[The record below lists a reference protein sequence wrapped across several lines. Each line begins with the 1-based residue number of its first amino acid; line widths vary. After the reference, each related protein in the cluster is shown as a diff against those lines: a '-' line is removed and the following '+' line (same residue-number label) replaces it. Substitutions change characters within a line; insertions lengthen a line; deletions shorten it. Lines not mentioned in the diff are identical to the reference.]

1 VVVRSNKMGNTISNN
16 SNNTTTSVTTT
27 DNNTGERS
35 SQDVGVGEK
44 KKARKKN
51 STTNLDFQTDDD
63 ESDVTGK
70 NNNDNSNASLIII
83 EDQNQQEKL
92 DGSFCSFTT
101 ASPLLPP
108 PPPSS
113 CVRNRGSSAEY
124 NNNILITGAL
134 ADVRTKYHVS
144 LTEIGHG
151 HYGIVRRCMDRTTN
165 EWYAVKSIRKA
176 KVKKIEVLKREI
188 SILKEVTHPHII
200 ELVDVFEDAKYLH
213 LVTELCTGGEL
224 FDAIIAKSQS
234 IEGHYSE
241 HDAASII
248 NDILDAIAYCHSK
261 GIVHRDLKPENFL
274 FLTKSE
280 DAPIKI
286 IDFGLS
292 RHKDTDD
299 TMMKT
304 KVGTPYYVA
313 PEVLRQ
319 EYTEA
324 CDVWSIGVITYI
336 LLCGYPPFYGDNDV
350 EIFNSV
356 RTGQFDFPS
365 PEWDEISN
373 SAKQFV
379 TLLLQVDPEKRPAA
393 FQSMDHP
400 WITKHVPNSTN
411 HDPNVSNNNKDRKK
425 ILANQ
430 SVRGM
435 SFQKYL
441 AMQKLKKIALVTIA
455 KHLSHDEVGSLEDV
469 FRQVDQSGDGVMS
482 LTEIHDNILREK
494 LPPEIQLELVAVKE
508 DLSLSDDDTLNW
520 KAFLAATID
529 KNLVMREDKIRFAFD
544 HFFHSENKDYLT
556 LTDFESIFD
565 GDNVTQGKEV
575 FTFLDTNEDGKISFD
590 DFRAA
595 MEECIDYR

>member
-304 KVGTPYYVA
+304 KVGTYALPVYLIYLLSVINGYKYYMHLLDCCCF
-313 PEVLRQ
+313 ERNLFFSRKFD
-319 EYTEA
+319 ETS
-324 CDVWSIGVITYI
+324 SIYH
-336 LLCGYPPFYGDNDV
+336 C
-350 EIFNSV
+350 E
-356 RTGQFDFPS
+356 
-365 PEWDEISN
+365 
-373 SAKQFV
+373 
-379 TLLLQVDPEKRPAA
+379 
-393 FQSMDHP
+393 
-400 WITKHVPNSTN
+400 
-411 HDPNVSNNNKDRKK
+411 
-425 ILANQ
+425 
-430 SVRGM
+430 
-435 SFQKYL
+435 
-441 AMQKLKKIALVTIA
+441 
-455 KHLSHDEVGSLEDV
+455 
-469 FRQVDQSGDGVMS
+469 
-482 LTEIHDNILREK
+482 
-494 LPPEIQLELVAVKE
+494 
-508 DLSLSDDDTLNW
+508 
-520 KAFLAATID
+520 
-529 KNLVMREDKIRFAFD
+529 
-544 HFFHSENKDYLT
+544 
-556 LTDFESIFD
+556 
-565 GDNVTQGKEV
+565 
-575 FTFLDTNEDGKISFD
+575 
-590 DFRAA
+590 
-595 MEECIDYR
+595 